1 MTHRDARLR
10 GIMLALTA
18 LGLADALYLS
28 WLKLAGKE
36 AACAGIGDCDVVNS
50 SPYAEFMGIPV
61 AVLGAGVYALIL
73 LLLWAEPRLPRER
86 RATALYTVFGLTF
99 WGVAYSAYLT
109 YIEVAVLHAIC
120 PFCVVSALVLLFL
133 WVLAII
139 RVLSAP
145 WDEPETTPPSGGG

>member
-1 MTHRDARLR
+1 MTRRDSILR
-10 GIMLALTA
+10 RAMLVLAA
-18 LGLADALYLS
+18 LGLLDALYLS
-28 WLKLAGKE
+28 WLKLSGQE

-61 AVLGAGVYALIL
+61 AVLGAGVYVLIL
-73 LLLWAEPRLPRER
+73 LLLWVEPRLPRPR
-86 RATALYTVFGLTF
+86 RAQALYAVFGLVF
-99 WGVAYSAYLT
+99 FGVAYSAYLT

-120 PFCVVSALVLLFL
+120 PFCVFSALVLLFL

-145 WDEPETTPPSGGG
+145 WENPEAIPPSGGG

>member
-1 MTHRDARLR
+1 MTRQDKRLR
-10 GIMLALTA
+10 HAM
-18 LGLADALYLS
+18 LGLALVGLVDALYLS
-28 WLKLAGKE
+28 WLKLADRE

-61 AVLGAGVYALIL
+61 AVLGAGVYLLIL
-73 LLLWAEPRLPRER
+73 ALLWAEPRLARPRR
-86 RATALYTVFGLTF
+86 TQALYAVFGLTF

-120 PFCVVSALVLLFL
+120 PFCVVSAVVLLFL

-139 RVLSAP
+139 RVLTAP
-145 WDEPETTPPSGGG
+145 WDEPEAIPPSGGG

>member
-1 MTHRDARLR
+1 MSATDARRRAL
-10 GIMLALTA
+10 MLGLT
-18 LGLADALYLS
+18 LVGLADALYLT
-28 WLKLAGKE
+28 WIKLAHRE

-50 SPYAEFMGIPV
+50 SPYAEMFGLPV
-61 AVLGAGVYALIL
+61 ALWGAGVYVLIL
-73 LLLWAEPRLPRER
+73 VLLWLEPRWPAAR
-86 RATALYTVFGLTF
+86 RAWAVYGVFGLTL
-99 WGVAYSAYLT
+99 WGVLFSAYLT

-145 WDEPETTPPSGGG
+145 WDEVESSA